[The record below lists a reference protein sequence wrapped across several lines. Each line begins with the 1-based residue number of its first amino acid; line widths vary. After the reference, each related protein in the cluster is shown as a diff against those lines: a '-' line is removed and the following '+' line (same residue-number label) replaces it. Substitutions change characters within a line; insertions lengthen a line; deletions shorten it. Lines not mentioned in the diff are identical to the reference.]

1 MNNTLYKKPDHELPY
16 NIDTRYF
23 KNVTEGE
30 VKEKYEQRWVLYTNE
45 VNDFVLNASNTL
57 NGLALSAVDRDD
69 RGPLTIVTLNY
80 GDTELS
86 EDYDG
91 DGETTWWTYGGSV
104 YSYHIRRWVTNT
116 PDEIKQFIE
125 HCLHDF
131 GYEDD
136 EVTVNCNPQAGA
148 PRVMCEATFTPNLEL
163 DETNDPT
170 TSEDFDDEE
179 DKVRET
185 LTNYNVQVGKDIIDL
200 PIVLHVAHHVGCSK
214 SDAESYI
221 KCVQAL
227 QRGEIRWLEPPAC
240 GGGITESGWYSTD
253 DNNPNWMNKPEYKGD
268 QYPKDKI
275 ASTEL
280 YMASVPQLEVP
291 CIRATATTTV
301 KAREKQTLQKL
312 IEDNMNTGGQESIT
326 VGGHSIKCPKNQRGR
341 TTDGQSSYE
350 LYSGGWIQEGVSFDA
365 SSIQKKTSAKTGKKY
380 YEGNMTQSW
389 VSYYSAVECKESTT
403 TQTL

>member
-23 KNVTEGE
+23 KNISEGE

-69 RGPLTIVTLNY
+69 RGPLTVVTLNY

-104 YSYHIRRWVTNT
+104 YSFHIRRWVTNT

-125 HCLHDF
+125 HCLNDF

-179 DKVRET
+179 DQVQET
-185 LTNYNVQVGKDIIDL
+185 LSNYNVQIGREVIDMPL
-200 PIVLHVAHHVGCSK
+200 YLWVMSEVGCSQ

-227 QRGEIRWLEPPAC
+227 QRGEIRWLEV
-240 GGGITESGWYSTD
+240 GSMGNGIKESGWYSND
-253 DNNPNWMNKPEYKGD
+253 DTNPNWMNAPEYPATH
-268 QYPKDKI
+268 YPKDAIQK
-275 ASTEL
+275 TEVA
-280 YMASVPQLEVP
+280 MAGVPQLEVP

-312 IEDNMNTGGQESIT
+312 IEGNMSNASSSIT
-326 VGGHSIKCPKNQRGR
+326 VGGHTITCPTNQYGRDTYGKN
-341 TTDGQSSYE
+341 SYS
-350 LYSGGWIQEGVSFDA
+350 LYSSGWTQESASFDA
-365 SSIQKKTSAKTGKKY
+365 SSISKKTSAKTGKKY

-389 VSYYSAVECKESTT
+389 VSYYSASLCNEGTS